1 MPSTSI
7 PYLAFLALTFALYWA
22 VHKHRVARLSVLLIA
37 SLLCYLAWT
46 PIPVLVFF
54 WCAAFDHLIVK
65 GLARAKSPGVRKAL
79 VTASVLSN
87 LGLLGTFKYAELF
100 RETARSVLAPLGV
113 VVREEP
119 FGLLLPIGLSFL
131 CFQAIS
137 YVVDVYRGK
146 ASAQHSYFEHLL
158 YLLFFPR
165 VVSGP
170 IVRAS
175 ALLERFREVPTL
187 TAEAGGRALYR
198 IAVGLVKKLVIADV
212 LGSGLVDPVFADP
225 AAYTSAE
232 CLVAAV
238 AYTFELYFDFSGYSD
253 IAIGAAAL
261 FGFEFPE
268 NFQRPYLAKNLF
280 EFWNRW
286 HMSLSS
292 WLRDYLYIPLGGNRA
307 SKPRVL
313 FNLMAVMVLGGLWHG
328 ADWRFAVWGGVH
340 GVGLGVTRIW
350 WWLRG
355 TRPKTETVGWARA
368 GVGMLATFTVVVLT
382 RIVFRAPDMTRAGEF
397 YERMLLFM
405 PGLDN
410 VSLLVW
416 GMLAVAVVS
425 HALPMK
431 LDETVGTIFV
441 WLPAPARA
449 VVLVLIGLGIRHL
462 SSVEARP
469 YVYLQF

>member
-1 MPSTSI
+1 MQSTSI
-7 PYLAFLALTFALYWA
+7 PFLAFLAFTFALYWA
-22 VHKHRVARLSVLLIA
+22 VHRHRVARLGVLLAA
-37 SLLCYLAWT
+37 SLFFYMVWT
-46 PIPVLVFF
+46 PLPVLVFF

-65 GLARAKSPGVRKAL
+65 GLARAKSPGLRKAL
-79 VTASVLSN
+79 VTASVASN
-87 LGLLGTFKYAELF
+87 LGLLATFKYAELF
-100 RETARSVLAPLGV
+100 RETARSLLAPLGIA
-113 VVREEP
+113 VREEP

-146 ASAQHSYFEHLL
+146 ASAEHSYLEHLL

-175 ALLERFREVPTL
+175 ALLERFNEVPTL

-198 IAVGLVKKLVIADV
+198 IAVGLVKKMVIADV

-225 AAYTSAE
+225 GAYTSAE
-232 CLVAAV
+232 CLLAAV

-253 IAIGAAAL
+253 IAIGAATL

-268 NFQRPYLAKNLF
+268 NFKRPYLAKNLF

-292 WLRDYLYIPLGGNRA
+292 WLRDYLYIPLGGNRR
-307 SKPRVL
+307 SEPRVL
-313 FNLMAVMVLGGLWHG
+313 FNLMTVMVLGGLWHG
-328 ADWRFAVWGGVH
+328 ADWRFAIWGGVH
-340 GVGLGVTRIW
+340 GVGLCLTRTW
-350 WWLRG
+350 WRLRG
-355 TRPKTETVGWARA
+355 ISPKSESVGPIRTA
-368 GVGMLATFTVVVLT
+368 VGMLLTFTVVVLT
-382 RIVFRAPDMTRAGEF
+382 RIVFRAPNMAHAADF
-397 YERMLLFM
+397 YARMLLFM
-405 PGLDN
+405 PGLAN
-410 VSLLVW
+410 VSTLVW

-431 LDETVGTIFV
+431 LYDLGGTLFV
-441 WLPAPARA
+441 RLPAPARA
-449 VVLVLIGLGIRHL
+449 VVLVALGLGIRHL
-462 SSVEARP
+462 TSVEARP